1 MNLFM
6 KKTDGFTLIELLI
19 VVAII
24 GILSAVAVPAYI
36 GMQERAKRGA
46 IYRVISAN
54 SSELQGWISA
64 VKKGTTNIEV
74 DSNSDG
80 LVAAPDVDNATL
92 AANGMVTTFVA
103 AKPDMSPWNAANPLW
118 IDGGVAA
125 NQAACDAIAT
135 ANVGQT
141 TLCYTPAQDQT
152 IQYVYISA
160 ADNNGVVIYSKAV
173 SAD

>member
-24 GILSAVAVPAYI
+24 GILASVAAPAYI
-36 GMQERAKRGA
+36 GMQERARRGA
-46 IYRVISAN
+46 IYRVVSAN
-54 SSELQGWISA
+54 TSELQGWINA
-64 VKKGTTNIEV
+64 VKKGTADIAV

-80 LVAAPDVDNATL
+80 TIGAPDVNNVTL

-103 AKPDMSPWNAANPLW
+103 AKPDISPWNAANPLW
-118 IDGGVAA
+118 VDGGVAA
-125 NQAACDAIAT
+125 NQAACDAIAP
-135 ANVGQT
+135 ANLGQA
-141 TLCYTPAQDQT
+141 TLCYMPAQDQT

-160 ADNNGVVIYSKAV
+160 ADNNGVVVYSKAI